1 MPKTLERWTV
11 LPHGKLTRIEEN
23 ILTVVG
29 DLRMP
34 LTHFP
39 RRMTV
44 VRLAD
49 HRLVI
54 YSAIALDP
62 QEMVSVEDFGLPA
75 YLIVPGDSHRMDA
88 KIWKD
93 RYPNMLVIAPAGAR
107 EKVEEVVKVDATT
120 VDFRDPHV
128 RFVSVPGTGGHEA
141 ALIVQNPTGTTLVVN
156 HVIGNLDDRRG
167 ISGFVLRAMGFTGPE
182 PRITRFSAQHLI
194 TDKGALRSQLE
205 TWAGLRGLKRIIVSH
220 GAPIE
225 RDPSGALRKLA
236 TSLAA

>member
-29 DLRMP
+29 DLHMP

-44 VRLAD
+44 VRLGD
-49 HRLVI
+49 RRLVI
-54 YSAIALDP
+54 YSAIALDED
-62 QEMVSVEDFGLPA
+62 EMQVLESYGLPA
-75 YLIVPGDSHRMDA
+75 YLVVPGESHRIDA

-93 RYPNMLVIAPAGAR
+93 RYPNMLVIAPEGAR
-107 EKVEEVVKVDATT
+107 QKVEEVVHVDATT
-120 VDFRDPHV
+120 IDFRDPHV
-128 RFVSVPGTGGHEA
+128 RFVSVPGTNGNEA
-141 ALIVQNPTGTTLVVN
+141 ALVVENPTGTTLIVN

-167 ISGFVLRAMGFTGPE
+167 LSGFVLRAMGFTGPE
-182 PRITRFSAQHLI
+182 PRIPRLAAARLI
-194 TDKGALRSQLE
+194 KDKGALRAQLE
-205 TWAGLRGLKRIIVSH
+205 SWAGLRGLKRIIVSH

>member
-11 LPHGKLTRIEEN
+11 LPHGRLTRIEDN

-29 DLRMP
+29 DIRMP

-49 HRLVI
+49 RRLVV
-54 YSAIALDP
+54 YSAIALDAG
-62 QEMVSVEDFGLPA
+62 EMQALQQFGLPA

-93 RYPNMLVIAPAGAR
+93 RFPNMLVIAPEGAR
-107 EKVEEVVKVDATT
+107 PKVEEVVHVDSTK

-128 RFVSVPGTGGHEA
+128 RFVSVPGTNGHEA
-141 ALIVQNPTGTTLVVN
+141 ALVVENPTGTTLIVN
-156 HVIGNLDDRRG
+156 HVIGNLDDRSG
-167 ISGFVLRAMGFTGPE
+167 FSGFVLRAMGFTGPE
-182 PRITRFSAQHLI
+182 PRIPRVAERSLI
-194 TDKGALRSQLE
+194 KDPGALRTQLE
-205 TWAGLRGLKRIIVSH
+205 SWARIRGLKRIIVSH

>member
-1 MPKTLERWTV
+1 MPKTFDRWTV
-11 LPHGKLTRIEEN
+11 LPHGKLSRVEDN

-44 VRLAD
+44 VRLGD
-49 HRLVI
+49 RRLVI

-62 QEMVSVEDFGLPA
+62 DEMEALQAYGLPA

-93 RYPNMLVIAPAGAR
+93 RFPNMLVIAPEGAR
-107 EKVEEVVKVDATT
+107 ESVEQVVHVDATQ
-120 VDFRDPHV
+120 VDFHDSRVH
-128 RFVSVPGTGGHEA
+128 FLSVPGTDGHEA
-141 ALIVQNPTGTTLVVN
+141 ALVIEGPTGTTLVVN
-156 HVIGNLDDRRG
+156 HLIGNLDDRH
-167 ISGFVLRAMGFTGPE
+167 GFGGWVLRAMGLTGPE
-182 PRITRFSAQHLI
+182 PRISRLAERRLIADRSAVRAQFEQW
-194 TDKGALRSQLE
+194 ARLRS
-205 TWAGLRGLKRIIVSH
+205 LKRIIVSH

-236 TSLAA
+236 TALAA